1 MLRKVFKQDA
11 DMLKKQ
17 SETVERFGGERY
29 VSTELDVMGPQILKM
44 LRQVEQG
51 QQLSSDTKERR
62 VIMNV

>member
-1 MLRKVFKQDA
+1 M
-11 DMLKKQ
+11 
-17 SETVERFGGERY
+17 ERFGGERY